1 MIKEPYYL
9 VDFNVSLANFD
20 ILINDV
26 LAFSYDSGGSIYSNY
41 PINHF
46 ILNSGA
52 QQVKVR
58 FKPLVGSQTIHQ
70 DAEAIIKIQFLD
82 ASTMDQEQ
90 LKTVYEYKMQRAKDD
105 KLPLLESIGEF
116 KAVVPYQLTGWTN
129 AGTIDVENEAA
140 IEKVHNYYRRIY
152 TLFKDKDVNALA
164 SLLKKRYEETDTS
177 MYLEEDNIAE
187 LNSIFKMLDAE
198 GYVMQGFPE
207 VPRVEFYAK
216 NRVVNLIRED
226 KSPIISYLKT
236 EENEEFGFPFYIHL
250 PKGNNGFEIIR

>member
-58 FKPLVGSQTIHQ
+58 FKPLADSQTIHQ

-82 ASTMDQEQ
+82 ASTMDQGQ
-90 LKTVYEYKMQRAKDD
+90 LKTVYEYKMQRVENN
-105 KLPLLESIGEF
+105 KLPLLEAIGEF
-116 KAVVPYQLTGWTN
+116 KAEVPYQLKGWSDSIPIDNDN
-129 AGTIDVENEAA
+129 AIDR
-140 IEKVHNYYRRIY
+140 IQIYYRRVY
-152 TLFKDKDVNALA
+152 TLFKEQDLNTLA

-177 MYLEEDNIAE
+177 MYLEEDN
-187 LNSIFKMLDAE
+187 LVGLKNIFKMLNAE
-198 GYVMQGFPE
+198 GYVLQDFPE
-207 VPRVEFYAK
+207 TSRVEFYAK
-216 NRVVNLIRED
+216 SRLLNLLRED
-226 KSPIISYLKT
+226 KSPIISYLKK